1 MARRISNRDW
11 APQSSPSQQDITRLP
26 TVTEESDDNVLSE
39 HISPEAKDELA
50 RVASN
55 FPKRHDS
62 DSGVS
67 GVGIERRDTLEG
79 LELND
84 PVFDPKSEKFD
95 HYKWA
100 RMMLKILDK
109 EGLPRPASTGIV
121 FENLNVSGSGS
132 ALQYQNNVGSVLLA
146 PFRPQVY
153 LSFFRRAPEKQVLQ
167 NFDGLLRSGELL
179 LVLGR
184 PGSGCSTLLKT
195 LTGELHGLKLRKS
208 SEIEYN
214 GISMEKMHSEFKG
227 EVLYN
232 QENDRHFPH
241 LTVGQTLEFAAAAR
255 TPDHRLQG
263 AKREQFSKYVTQVA
277 MAVFGLSHTYNTK
290 GMLNITQ
297 EITIVSKC

>member
-1 MARRISNRDW
+1 MAQRISNRDW

-55 FPKRHDS
+55 FPKRHGS
-62 DSGVS
+62 DSSVS
-67 GVGIERRDTLEG
+67 SVSIERRDTLEG

-84 PVFDPKSEKFD
+84 PVLDPTSEKFD

-132 ALQYQNNVGSVLLA
+132 ALQYQNNVGSVFLA
-146 PFRPQVY
+146 PFRPHEY
-153 LSFFRRAPEKQVLQ
+153 LSFVRRAPEKQILQ

-195 LTGELHGLKLRKS
+195 LTGELHGLNLRKS
-208 SEIEYN
+208 SEVEYN
-214 GISMEKMHSEFKG
+214 GITMEKMHSEFKG

-255 TPDHRLQG
+255 TPENRLQG
-263 AKREQFSKYVTQVA
+263 VKREQFSKYITQVA
-277 MAVFGLSHTYNTK
+277 MAVFGLSHTYNTE
-290 GMLNITQ
+290 GMLIITQ
-297 EITIVSKC
+297 EISIVSEY